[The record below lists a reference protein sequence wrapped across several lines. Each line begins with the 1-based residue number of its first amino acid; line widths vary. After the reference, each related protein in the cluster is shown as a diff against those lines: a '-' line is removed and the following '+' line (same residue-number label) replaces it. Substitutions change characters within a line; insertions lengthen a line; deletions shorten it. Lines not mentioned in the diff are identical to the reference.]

1 MKFNLLTA
9 LTGTTSLGV
18 VEASSSIDLPTS
30 AETNEIIKVVIQIVV
45 LIGTLLQFRKNRKSI
60 NS

>member
-18 VEASSSIDLPTS
+18 VEASNQIDLPTS
-30 AETNEIIKVVIQIVV
+30 ADTNEIIKAVIQIIV
-45 LIGTLLQFRKNRKSI
+45 LITTLLQFRKNRKAV
-60 NS
+60 N